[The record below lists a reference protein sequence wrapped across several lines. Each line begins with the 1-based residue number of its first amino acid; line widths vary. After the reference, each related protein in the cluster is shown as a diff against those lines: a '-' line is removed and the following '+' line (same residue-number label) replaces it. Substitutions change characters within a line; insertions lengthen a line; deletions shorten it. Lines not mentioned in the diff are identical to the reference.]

1 MGSQQ
6 WFKGYTIYSIV
17 FLIGLLLVGNIYLI
31 YRNSQVI
38 EYNKHL
44 HEEAEKIKSNTVEI
58 IRNLHLLDMSL
69 RSYALVKQKKYL
81 VIADSCVAVKEVIF
95 SQLKE
100 GLEHHHFPMRQ
111 FFLMRDSVNAYYDIV
126 ARKRQALVNGRFDA
140 FIRLLEPDPGYRA
153 WGAYKPFS
161 DGVNI
166 FETRISEKA
175 QAEYERALRNSYLM
189 QIVLFLIAIPTM
201 AYTAYYT
208 SRALNLSEQLRKL
221 NEENYRIVAGQNAR
235 LEQMVHE
242 RTREIL
248 TQNEEIISQHEEIAA
263 HNEQLVL
270 QQHEIEL
277 QRNELSI
284 RNQQLE
290 KAQKII
296 EQQNEQIRIRHD
308 ELKVEVDRQTQNLK
322 KTNLELIEHNNR
334 LEQFAYIISHNLKA
348 PMARLSGLSAILD
361 HARSQAEA
369 NSIVKMMVRST
380 GELDHVIKD
389 LGFILEAQKPGATM
403 LTAAVDLNGTLAKV
417 ITMLEYEIRDT
428 GAVVQ
433 TDFEVDTFFSL
444 PPYIESILYNL
455 LSNAIKYRHAHRAP
469 VIRVTSKQEDDQTFR
484 LEISDNGLGIDLER
498 NKDSIFNLYKRF
510 HFHVEGKGLGL
521 YLVKTQVMALGGR
534 IEIDSRIDEGTTFT
548 LFLKRQ

>member
-6 WFKGYTIYSIV
+6 GFKGYAIYSIV

-38 EYNKHL
+38 EYNKRL

-95 SQLKE
+95 GQLKE
-100 GLEHHHFPMRQ
+100 GLEAHHFPMRQ
-111 FFLMRDSVNAYYDIV
+111 FFLMRDSVNAYYKVV
-126 ARKRQALVNGRFDA
+126 ARKREALVNGRFDA
-140 FIRLLEPDPGYRA
+140 FIHLLEPDPGYRA

-166 FETRISEKA
+166 FETRVSEKA

-221 NEENYRIVAGQNAR
+221 NEENYRIVAGQNAK

-263 HNEQLVL
+263 HNEQLVS

-403 LTAAVDLNGTLAKV
+403 LTAAVDLNTTLAKV
-417 ITMLEYEIRDT
+417 IAMLEYEIRDT

-433 TDFEVDTFFSL
+433 TDFEVETFFSL

-469 VIRVTSKQEDDQTFR
+469 AIRVTSKHEDDLTFS

>member
-6 WFKGYTIYSIV
+6 WFKGYAIYSIV

-31 YRNSQVI
+31 YRNAQVI
-38 EYNKHL
+38 EYNKRL

-69 RSYALVKQKKYL
+69 RSYALVKQNKYL
-81 VIADSCVAVKEVIF
+81 VIADSCVTVKEVIF
-95 SQLKE
+95 GQLQE
-100 GLEHHHFPMRQ
+100 GLEAHHFPMRQ
-111 FFLMRDSVNAYYDIV
+111 FFLMRDSVNAYYAVV
-126 ARKRQALVNGRFDA
+126 ARKREALVNGRFDA
-140 FIRLLEPDPGYRA
+140 FIHLLEPDPGYRA

-263 HNEQLVL
+263 HNEQLVS

-296 EQQNEQIRIRHD
+296 EDQNEQIRIRHD

-403 LTAAVDLNGTLAKV
+403 LTAAVDLNVTLAKV
-417 ITMLEYEIRDT
+417 IAMLAYEIRDT

-469 VIRVTSKQEDDQTFR
+469 VIRVTSKQQDDLTFR

-521 YLVKTQVMALGGR
+521 YLVKTQVTALGGR
-534 IEIDSRIDEGTTFT
+534 IEIDSTINEGTTFT
-548 LFLKRQ
+548 LFLKCQ